1 MSIAIFIIAPI
12 CIIVGGIMILM
23 GGANPGMLESGKKA
37 LTGTIIGLV
46 IVLCSY
52 LIVNT
57 ALTVLNLT
65 NVGGFSSSSCVI
77 Q

>member
-1 MSIAIFIIAPI
+1 
-12 CIIVGGIMILM
+12 MILL

-57 ALTVLNLT
+57 VLTVLNISGSA
-65 NVGGFSSSSCVI
+65 GGFGTSSCTI
-77 Q
+77 L